1 MKGLDRLRSLLA
13 HPLTRGLDLDDPQTT
28 ELRRQIVRDK
38 KFLRQI
44 YDDWYRIISARIPA
58 GPGGI
63 LELGSGAGY
72 FQQFVPNAIQSEV
85 FACGNAQLVADARA
99 LPFAEGSLKSVVM
112 TDVFHHIPDVR
123 AFLKEAVRCLRPGGR
138 LTMVEP
144 WVSTW
149 SKVVFTHL
157 HHEPFLPMAA
167 DWSIPISGPLSGANG
182 ALPWIVFCRDRSRF
196 DSEFPQLHIEEI
208 RPMMPLRYLVS
219 GGVAMR
225 NLMPGQ
231 LYGFW
236 GALEAMLSPWIDR
249 TAMFALID
257 IERR

>member
-1 MKGLDRLRSLLA
+1 MIGIDSLRSLLA
-13 HPLTRGLDLDDPQTT
+13 HPLTRGLDLDDPRTT
-28 ELRRQIVRDK
+28 ELRCQIVRDK
-38 KFLRQI
+38 EFLRKI
-44 YDDWYRIISARIPA
+44 YDYWYGLLRARIPS

-72 FQQFVPNAIQSEV
+72 FQEFVPDAIQSEV
-85 FACGNAQLVADARA
+85 FFCRNVQLVADARA
-99 LPFAEGSLKSVVM
+99 LPLADGSLKSVVM

-123 AFLKEAVRCLRPGGR
+123 AFLKEVVRCLRPGGR

-149 SKVVFTHL
+149 SKVVYTHL

-182 ALPWIVFCRDRSRF
+182 ALPWIVFRRDRPQF
-196 DSEFPQLHIEEI
+196 VAEFPQLQIQEI
-208 RPMMPLRYLVS
+208 RPMMPLKYLIS

-225 NLMPGQ
+225 DLMPGQ

-236 GALEAMLSPWIDR
+236 GVLEAVLSPWINH
-249 TAMFALID
+249 TAMFSLID